1 VQCQGRFC
9 KIAAKFETPC
19 RNIPGRAHCYSY
31 ETPLAYHVLSAHGI
45 SRNADGVLTLKQ
57 YAENADAC
65 QKRDVLLPIRLFPNI
80 HLNCSQKNR
89 IFSEKGLIF
98 VPNLCTMGHVSRKTF
113 AF

>member
-1 VQCQGRFC
+1 MYNENYSIIFSSMTGNTRKLAD
-9 KIAAKFETPC
+9 KIHEILPKESCDYF
-19 RNIPGRAHCYSY
+19 G
-31 ETPLAYHVLSAHGI
+31 
-45 SRNADGVLTLKQ
+45 NADGVFTLEQ

-65 QKRDVLLPIRLFPNI
+65 QKRDVPLPIRLFPNI
-80 HLNCSQKNR
+80 HLNCSQKSR

>member
-1 VQCQGRFC
+1 MSRAFLQD
-9 KIAAKFETPC
+9 C
-19 RNIPGRAHCYSY
+19 REIWNALPEHPRQSALLFFYEIPL
-31 ETPLAYHVLSAHGI
+31 TYHVPSAHGI
-45 SRNADGVLTLKQ
+45 SRNADGVLTLEP

-98 VPNLCTMGHVSRKTF
+98 VSNLCTMGHVSRKTF